1 MGIEEDDDVDEA
13 TLRRVIGE
21 EIDERVNRIAEV
33 SGHEALAEINR
44 AYAKDG
50 SVIRTE
56 TVELVDVAVAG
67 SVAHRGVL
75 ATGDDPGV
83 WWWVTAAGTRVAV
96 DPVLAQRLYASKLV
110 RVQAVDPL
118 APYPWPQAELD
129 QVPVAAP
136 AVPPTG

>member
-1 MGIEEDDDVDEA
+1 MTPDECEEAV
-13 TLRRVIGE
+13 RRVLREEAATGE
-21 EIDERVNRIAEV
+21 GIPPTNPHAFGRLLGRIDTAARGTDAAV
-33 SGHEALAEINR
+33 S
-44 AYAKDG
+44 
-50 SVIRTE
+50 
-56 TVELVDVAVAG
+56 G